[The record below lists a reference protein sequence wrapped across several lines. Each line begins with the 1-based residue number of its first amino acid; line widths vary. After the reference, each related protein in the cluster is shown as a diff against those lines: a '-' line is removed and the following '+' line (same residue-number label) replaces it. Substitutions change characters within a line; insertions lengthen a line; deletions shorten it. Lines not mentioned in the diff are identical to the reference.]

1 MFDMG
6 IENDAQ
12 YRQYKENVE
21 VVIKKGTALGDIN
34 LLSDDDK
41 KEFVRLTDA
50 IYEWEAI
57 HHPLPGR
64 RRLLQSEILKFHIKP
79 YPFLGKAFLSFISTS

>member
-21 VVIKKGTALGDIN
+21 VLIKKGTALGDIN
-34 LLSDDDK
+34 LLSDDDTT
-41 KEFVRLTDA
+41 V
-50 IYEWEAI
+50 
-57 HHPLPGR
+57 H
-64 RRLLQSEILKFHIKP
+64 
-79 YPFLGKAFLSFISTS
+79 

>member
-6 IENDAQ
+6 IENDTQ

-21 VVIKKGTALGDIN
+21 VLIKKGTALGDIN

-50 IYEWEAI
+50 IYEWEGI
-57 HHPLPGR
+57 HHPLPGKT
-64 RRLLQSEILKFHIKP
+64 Q
-79 YPFLGKAFLSFISTS
+79 TTTV